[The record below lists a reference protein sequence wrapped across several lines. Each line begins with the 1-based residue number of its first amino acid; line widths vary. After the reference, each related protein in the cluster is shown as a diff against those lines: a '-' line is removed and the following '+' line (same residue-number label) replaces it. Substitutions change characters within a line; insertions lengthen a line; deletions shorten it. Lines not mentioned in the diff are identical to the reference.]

1 MSAGATFAHDLPRRG
16 KPDKVRRLPLLPVD
30 ALLREQQDLSAVERF
45 AKLHDAGDV
54 PAQAR
59 YYQDLIPL
67 AKPER
72 GQQFAFEVDLDAC
85 TGCKACV
92 AACHSLNGLDPDE
105 AFRSV
110 GLLHGGSP
118 EEPELRTVTTSCHHC
133 VEPACL
139 SGCPVKAYEKDPVTG
154 IVKHLDDQCIGCQ
167 YCTFM
172 CPYDAPK
179 YSKKRGIVRKCDMCS
194 SRLAV
199 GEAPACVQACP
210 NGAIAISIVDQNR
223 AVQVSEAGAFLPGA
237 PAPDHTIPTTNY
249 HTAQAVSHNLLP
261 ADFYRTNP
269 EHAHPPL
276 VLMLTLTQLASGA
289 FALAFLLEFL
299 SGAAP
304 GPAATQAACALGV
317 AVLALGASLFHLGR
331 PQYAFRAVLGL
342 RTSWLSREALAFGLF
357 AKFAG
362 LYTLARFASWL
373 PDVPGKSLLVSAAPL
388 LGAGAAAVGVFGV
401 FFSVMVYA
409 ATGRAHWRGSRTGFR
424 FFATTLLLGAA
435 TTYAVAAASAAPGFA
450 HGRLLL
456 GLVVAAALGKLGF
469 EASLLFHRQ
478 KRQHTVEKRMALL
491 LTRDLGSLTA
501 LRFFCGAVGGLAIPW
516 VLLVDAGDATHPAL
530 ATTMLLL
537 LTLGELGERF
547 SFFAAAPASRM
558 PGGLR

>member
-1 MSAGATFAHDLPRRG
+1 MSAGATFAHDLPRRSKSE
-16 KPDKVRRLPLLPVD
+16 KPRRLPLLPVE

-45 AKLHDAGDV
+45 AKLHESADV
-54 PAQAR
+54 QAQAR
-59 YYQDLIPL
+59 YYQGLIPL

-110 GLLHGGSP
+110 GLLHGGSV

-194 SRLAV
+194 SRLEV

-210 NGAIAISIVDQNR
+210 NEAIAIRIVDQNR

-237 PAPDHTIPTTNY
+237 PAPDQTIPTTHY
-249 HTAQAVSHNLLP
+249 HTEQAVSHNLLP

-276 VLMLTLTQLASGA
+276 VIMLTLTQMAAGA
-289 FALAFLLEFL
+289 FALAFALEWL
-299 SGAAP
+299 SGMAP
-304 GPAATQAACALGV
+304 GSAASQAAFALGV
-317 AVLALGASLFHLGR
+317 AVLALAASLFHLGR

-357 AKFAG
+357 AKLCG
-362 LYTLARFASWL
+362 LYTLACFSSAL
-373 PDVPGKSLLVSAAPL
+373 PEVPGKALLVGALPL
-388 LGAGAAAVGVFGV
+388 LGASAAVVGVLGV
-401 FFSVMVYA
+401 FFSVMVYS
-409 ATGRAHWRGSRTGFR
+409 ATGRAHWRGSLTGFR
-424 FFATTLLLGAA
+424 FFATTVLLGAA
-435 TTYAVAAASAAPGFA
+435 ATYAVGAAVSPGGFA
-450 HGRLLL
+450 HARLLL
-456 GLVVAAALGKLGF
+456 GVVIAVALCKLGF
-469 EASLLFHRQ
+469 EASLLVHRQ
-478 KRQHTVEKRMALL
+478 RRQHTVEKRMALL
-491 LTRDLGSLTA
+491 LTRELGPLTT
-501 LRFFCGAVGGLAIPW
+501 LRFASGVLGGVIAPWILLASPNGTAQLGLSTAM
-516 VLLVDAGDATHPAL
+516 VLS
-530 ATTMLLL
+530 LL
-537 LTLGELGERF
+537 LGELGERF